1 MMGRGPREF
10 CEAMRDLVVRMQ
22 HHPATAVSDQA
33 YEMKL
38 KVLDFLISKDPDED
52 GFGRLLRERIADRDP
67 GKELSRGICC
77 QVLNSWRAGSCH
89 YTPEGR
95 LVLKALYPADQP
107 GDSDDGE
114 EKVEG

>member
-1 MMGRGPREF
+1 MMARSPREF

-38 KVLDFLISKDPDED
+38 RVLEYLIAKNPNEE
-52 GFGRLLRERIADRDP
+52 GFERLLMERIDDRDP
-67 GKELSRGICC
+67 AKELSRGICC

-95 LVLKALYPADQP
+95 LVLRALYPADQSADFE
-107 GDSDDGE
+107 GDDAKLE
-114 EKVEG
+114 E

>member
-1 MMGRGPREF
+1 MMARSPREF

-38 KVLDFLISKDPDED
+38 KVLDFLIARDPDED
-52 GFGRLLRERIADRDP
+52 GFGRLLRDRIADRVP
-67 GKELSRGICC
+67 EKELSRGICC

-95 LVLKALYPADQP
+95 LVLKSLYPADQP
-107 GDSDDGE
+107 ADSEDDTG
-114 EKVEG
+114 KVEE